1 MLEIKNLEVA
11 VQDKKIIQ
19 GLSLTINKGEVHAMI
34 GPNGSGKS
42 TLANALVGKQGYEV
56 NGVVTLS
63 NKDVLSMSVT
73 ERAKAGLFLSFQS
86 PPSIP
91 GITNYKLVQHYSTAV
106 KKYKKDILSLRLGSC
121 WEQRNFNDGA
131 SGGER
136 KKNELLQL
144 LQASPKLVILDE
156 LDTGLDVDA
165 LKIILQ
171 IIKERKDKYGWLV
184 ISHSSKV
191 LKDLDPTVVHILNNG
206 SIVETGGIE
215 LLDKVDKQG
224 FKNE

>member
-42 TLANALVGKQGYEV
+42 TLANALVGKQDYEV
-56 NGVVTLS
+56 DGVVTLS
-63 NKDVLSMSVT
+63 NEGVLSMSVT
-73 ERAKAGLFLSFQS
+73 ERSKAGLFLSFQS

-91 GITNYKLVQHYSTAV
+91 GITNYKLVEHYSTAV
-106 KKYKKDILSLRLGSC
+106 KKYKNDILLLRLGLC
-121 WEQRNFNDGA
+121 WEQRDFNDGA

-171 IIKERKDKYGWLV
+171 IIKESKYKYGWLV

>member
-42 TLANALVGKQGYEV
+42 TLANALVGKQDYEV
-56 NGVVTLS
+56 DGVVTLS
-63 NKDVLSMSVT
+63 NEDVLSMSVT
-73 ERAKAGLFLSFQS
+73 ERSKAGLFLSFQS

-91 GITNYKLVQHYSTAV
+91 GITNYKLVEHYSTAV
-106 KKYKKDILSLRLGSC
+106 KKYKNDILLLRLGLC
-121 WEQRNFNDGA
+121 WEQRDFNDGA

-171 IIKERKDKYGWLV
+171 IIKESKYKYGWLV

>member
-42 TLANALVGKQGYEV
+42 TLANALVGKQDYEV
-56 NGVVTLS
+56 DGVVTLS
-63 NKDVLSMSVT
+63 NEDVLSMSVT
-73 ERAKAGLFLSFQS
+73 ERSKAGLFLSFQS

-91 GITNYKLVQHYSTAV
+91 GITNYKLVEHYSTAV
-106 KKYKKDILSLRLGSC
+106 KKYKNDILLLRLGLC
-121 WEQRNFNDGA
+121 WEQRDFNDGA

>member
-63 NKDVLSMSVT
+63 NEDILSMSVT

-91 GITNYKLVQHYSTAV
+91 GITNYKLVQHYSTEV
-106 KKYKKDILSLRLGSC
+106 KKYKNDILSLRLGPC

-144 LQASPKLVILDE
+144 LQANPKIVILDE

-191 LKDLDPTVVHILNNG
+191 LKELDPTVVHIVKNG
-206 SIVETGGIE
+206 QIVETGGTE